1 MAEELKEVVVEEQA
15 PRRDNRRRTER
26 PRRVEREKSPYEAK
40 TVSIGRIIKVVKGG
54 RRMRFNAVVI
64 VGDGNG
70 TVGFGTGKAKEVAD
84 AVNKATKDAE
94 KNLVRVP
101 IYRSTIPHEV
111 IGHFGSGRV
120 LMKPAV
126 PGTGISAGGP
136 VRTIMELAGVQ
147 DVLTKC
153 LGSNTRI
160 NVVRATFNGLKQ
172 LRSVDQVAEM
182 RGIDPRK
189 VLK

>member
-160 NVVRATFNGLKQ
+160 NVVRATFDGLKQ